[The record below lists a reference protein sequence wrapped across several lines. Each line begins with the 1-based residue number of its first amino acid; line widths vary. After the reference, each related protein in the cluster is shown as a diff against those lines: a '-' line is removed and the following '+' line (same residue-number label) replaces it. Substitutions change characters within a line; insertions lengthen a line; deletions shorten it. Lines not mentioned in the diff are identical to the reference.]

1 MAAYG
6 EKTKLVA
13 DNIERPA
20 KDIIAKA
27 AAKGIEITAAYIAS
41 TKLRLRKQA
50 GAKVAPRNSRRDFI
64 LARKG
69 RKPDDIVK
77 EGAAA
82 GIKLTV
88 AYVNAVRESFKTESA
103 ASSKSIDPKLKPLV
117 REAQKLGVWRSLQ
130 ALTKIHNAAKKK

>member
-6 EKTKLVA
+6 EKTALVA
-13 DNIERPA
+13 ANMDRTASE
-20 KDIIAKA
+20 IIAKA
-27 AAKGIEITAAYIAS
+27 AAKGIELSPGYIAS

-50 GAKVAPRNSRRDFI
+50 GEKTAPRNSRRDFI

-69 RKPDDIVK
+69 LKPAEVVK
-77 EGAAA
+77 AGAVA
-82 GIKLTV
+82 GIELTV
-88 AYVNAVRESFKTESA
+88 AYVNAVRETLKVESA

-117 REAQKLGVWRSLQ
+117 REAQKLGLWRSIQ